1 MKSVADEEQSLTM
14 SVEDLL
20 ASMQALLIYIMMRL
34 MDGPTGKC
42 ESGGKDDVGPQL
54 LLAMEVSV
62 LSEDIY
68 V

>member
-1 MKSVADEEQSLTM
+1 M